1 MNMTNNIE
9 NLWQVRLSNGEW
21 FYMFRQT
28 DPEYNYE
35 RGRYEFQAY
44 GLVDELRHECPK
56 MDFATA
62 RNVRDLI
69 GNMAEV
75 VHVERG

>member
-1 MNMTNNIE
+1 MTLTNSTKH
-9 NLWQVRLSNGEW
+9 LWQVRLASGEW
-21 FYMFRQT
+21 FYQFNYT
-28 DPEYNYE
+28 EPEYNEE
-35 RGRYEFQAY
+35 RGRYEFEAV
-44 GLVDELRHECPK
+44 GLPNKLREACPK

-75 VHVERG
+75 VHIERD

>member
-1 MNMTNNIE
+1 MNMTNNTE
-9 NLWQVRLSNGEW
+9 NLWQVRLSNGKW

-28 DPEYNYE
+28 DPEYNEE

-44 GLVDELRHECPK
+44 GLVDELRDDCPK

>member
-1 MNMTNNIE
+1 MNMTNNTE
-9 NLWQVRLSNGEW
+9 NLWQVRLNDGRW
-21 FYMFRQT
+21 FDCFSQA
-28 DPEYNYE
+28 DLVYNEE
-35 RGRYEFQAY
+35 RGRYEFQAF
-44 GLVDELRHECPK
+44 GLPKVLREHSPK

>member
-1 MNMTNNIE
+1 MTNSTE
-9 NLWQVRLSNGEW
+9 NLWQVRLASGNW
-21 FYMFRQT
+21 FDSFAST
-28 DPEYNYE
+28 NPVYNEE
-35 RGRYEFQAY
+35 RGRYEFRAY
-44 GLVDELRHECPK
+44 GIPKVLREHSPK

-75 VHVERG
+75 VHIERD